1 MKVSH
6 IVQYS
11 FTHEF
16 EVPKRYQ
23 FFYTKDREEWN
34 GNEKKLAKEWV
45 DRLYD
50 KIPHNLSEVKTI
62 IDCEINY
69 EEIF

>member
-11 FTHEF
+11 FIHEF
-16 EVPKRYQ
+16 EVPKRYH

-50 KIPHNLSEVKTI
+50 KVPHNLSEVKNT

>member
-23 FFYTKDREEWN
+23 FFYTKDRKEWS

-45 DRLYD
+45 CCLYD
-50 KIPHNLSEVKTI
+50 KVPCNLSEVKTAI
-62 IDCEINY
+62 NCEINY